1 MMEKEKPSKLIQFFG
16 GKTSYY
22 LIGLIILSALAIYLL
37 TTVSF
42 IFKPLVVII
51 TTILPPMIFA
61 LLLYYLLNPIVDF
74 INKKGLSRTISITLT
89 YIVILA
95 ILFFGG
101 ARLIPVIRDQAQD
114 LIKQFPT
121 YLTDFQQTVRRFL
134 DATPFAASSDEALN
148 SIEKLTNEALSY
160 LGNNWQDGAKG
171 LGTIFSAVS
180 STAITLFTGPIIAFF
195 LIQSPQ
201 KLYNTVMELIPPR
214 FRKDSSA
221 LIKIANQQ
229 LGAFLKGQVIASL
242 LLGLIY
248 WGVFLLLGLQYAT
261 VIALAAG
268 ILSIIP
274 YIGSFLAFLPGLFI
288 AFQDSTFMV
297 VKFVIAWFVVQ
308 LLHGDLVVPRVMGD
322 KLKIHPITILVVL
335 LVMGDLLG
343 LVGVIFGIPIYSMI
357 KLLVVFTFRKF
368 KQRYNKYFADE
379 GAYRKTGFSEDDYL

>member
-1 MMEKEKPSKLIQFFG
+1 MEKEKPSKIIQFFG

-22 LIGLIILSALAIYLL
+22 IIGLIILSSLAIYLL
-37 TTVSF
+37 NTVSF
-42 IFKPLVVII
+42 IFRPLVVII
-51 TTILPPMIFA
+51 TTVLPPMVFA
-61 LLLYYLLNPIVDF
+61 LLLYYLLNPVVNF
-74 INKKGLSRTISITLT
+74 LSKKGIPRTISIVLT
-89 YIVILA
+89 YVVILG
-95 ILFFGG
+95 IFFFGG
-101 ARLIPVIRDQAQD
+101 ARLIPVIQDQAQD
-114 LIKQFPT
+114 LIKQFPK
-121 YLTDFQQTVRRFL
+121 YMDDFQRSIKNIL
-134 DATPFAASSDEALN
+134 DATPFAASSDQALN
-148 SIEKLTNEALSY
+148 SLDKLTKDGLNY
-160 LGNNWQDGAKG
+160 LVNNWQDGAKG

-195 LIQSPQ
+195 LIQSPH
-201 KLYNTVMELIPPR
+201 KLYNAVIEMIPPR
-214 FRKDSSA
+214 FRKDASS

-248 WGVFLLLGLQYAT
+248 WVVFLVLGLQFAT

-274 YIGSFLAFLPGLFI
+274 YIGSFLAFLPGVFI

-308 LLHGDLVVPRVMGD
+308 LLHGDLVVPRVMGY

-379 GAYRKTGFSEDDYL
+379 GAYRNTGFSEDDYL

>member
-1 MMEKEKPSKLIQFFG
+1 MEKEKPSKLIQFFG

-22 LIGLIILSALAIYLL
+22 MIGLVILLSLAIYLL

-42 IFKPLVVII
+42 IFRPIIVIV
-51 TTILPPMIFA
+51 TTVLPPMVFA

-74 INKKGLSRTISITLT
+74 LNKKGLSRTLGIILT
-89 YIVILA
+89 YVVIFGLF
-95 ILFFGG
+95 FFGG
-101 ARLIPVIRDQAQD
+101 VRLVPVIQEQAQD
-114 LIKQFPT
+114 LVKEFPK
-121 YLTDFQQTVRRFL
+121 YMDDFQGAVKNIL
-134 DATPFAASSDEALN
+134 DATPFAASSDQALN
-148 SIEKLTNEALSY
+148 SLDKLTKEGLNY
-160 LGNNWQDGAKG
+160 LVNNWQDGAKG

-195 LIQSPQ
+195 LIQSPH
-201 KLYNTVMELIPPR
+201 KLYNAVIEMIPPR
-214 FRKDSSA
+214 FRKDTSS

-248 WGVFLLLGLQYAT
+248 WVVFLLMGLQFAT

-322 KLKIHPITILVVL
+322 RLKIHPITILVVL

-368 KQRYNKYFADE
+368 KQRYNKYFSDE
-379 GAYRKTGFSEDDYL
+379 GAYRNTGFSEDDY

>member
-1 MMEKEKPSKLIQFFG
+1 MEKEKPSKLIQFFG

-22 LIGLIILSALAIYLL
+22 LIGLVILSALAIYLL
-37 TTVSF
+37 NTVSF
-42 IFKPLVVII
+42 IFRPLVVII
-51 TTILPPMIFA
+51 STVLPPMIFA
-61 LLLYYLLNPIVDF
+61 LLLYYLLNPIVNF
-74 INKKGLSRTISITLT
+74 LSKKGLSRTISIALT
-89 YIVILA
+89 YVVIFGL
-95 ILFFGG
+95 LFFGG
-101 ARLIPVIRDQAQD
+101 ARLVPVIQDQAQD
-114 LIKQFPT
+114 LIKQFPK
-121 YLTDFQQTVRRFL
+121 YVDDFQQDIKNLL

-148 SIEKLTNEALSY
+148 SLDKLSKDALSY

-171 LGTIFSAVS
+171 LGTLFSAVS

-195 LIQSPQ
+195 LIQSPH
-201 KLYNTVMELIPPR
+201 KLYKTFMDLVPPR
-214 FRKDSSA
+214 FRMDVSA
-221 LIKIANQQ
+221 LVKIANQQ

-248 WGVFLLLGLQYAT
+248 WVVFLILGLQFAT

-357 KLLVVFTFRKF
+357 KLFVVFTFRKF
-368 KQRYNKYFADE
+368 KQRYNKFFADE
-379 GAYRKTGFSEDDYL
+379 GAYRNTGFSEDDYL

>member
-1 MMEKEKPSKLIQFFG
+1 MEKEKPSKIIQFFG

-22 LIGLIILSALAIYLL
+22 MIGLIILSALAIYLL
-37 TTVSF
+37 NTVSF
-42 IFKPLVVII
+42 IFRPIVVII
-51 TTILPPMIFA
+51 TTVLPPMVFA
-61 LLLYYLLNPIVDF
+61 LLLYYLLNPVVNF
-74 INKKGLSRTISITLT
+74 LNKKGLSRTLGIVLT
-89 YIVILA
+89 YVVILA
-95 ILFFGG
+95 VFFFGG
-101 ARLIPVIRDQAQD
+101 ARLIPVIQDQAQD
-114 LIKQFPT
+114 LIKQFPK
-121 YLTDFQQTVRRFL
+121 YMNDFQESIKNIL
-134 DATPFAASSDEALN
+134 EATPFAASSDQALNSLDKLTKEALN
-148 SIEKLTNEALSY
+148 Y
-160 LGNNWQDGAKG
+160 LANNWQDGAKG

-195 LIQSPQ
+195 LLQSPH
-201 KLYNTVMELIPPR
+201 KLYNSVIEMIPPR
-214 FRKDSSA
+214 FRKDASS

-248 WGVFLLLGLQYAT
+248 WVVFLLLGLQYAT

-274 YIGSFLAFLPGLFI
+274 YIGSFLAFLPGVFI

-357 KLLVVFTFRKF
+357 KLLVVFIFRKF

-379 GAYRKTGFSEDDYL
+379 GAYRNTGFSEDDYL

>member
-1 MMEKEKPSKLIQFFG
+1 MEKEKPSKIIQFFG

-22 LIGLIILSALAIYLL
+22 IIGLIILSSLAIYLL
-37 TTVSF
+37 NTVSF
-42 IFKPLVVII
+42 IFRPLVVII
-51 TTILPPMIFA
+51 TTVLPPMVFA
-61 LLLYYLLNPIVDF
+61 LLLYYLLNPVVNF
-74 INKKGLSRTISITLT
+74 LSKKGIPRTISIVLT
-89 YIVILA
+89 YVVILG
-95 ILFFGG
+95 IFFFGG
-101 ARLIPVIRDQAQD
+101 ARLIPVIQDQAQD
-114 LIKQFPT
+114 LVKQFPK
-121 YLTDFQQTVRRFL
+121 YMDDFQRSIKNIL
-134 DATPFAASSDEALN
+134 DATPFAASSDQALN
-148 SIEKLTNEALSY
+148 SLDKLTKDGLNY
-160 LGNNWQDGAKG
+160 LVNNWQDGAKG

-195 LIQSPQ
+195 LIQSPH
-201 KLYNTVMELIPPR
+201 KLYNAVIEMIPPR
-214 FRKDSSA
+214 FRKDASS

-248 WGVFLLLGLQYAT
+248 WVVFLVLGLQFAT

-274 YIGSFLAFLPGLFI
+274 YIGSFLAFLPGVFI

-379 GAYRKTGFSEDDYL
+379 GAYRNTGFSEDDYL

>member
-1 MMEKEKPSKLIQFFG
+1 MEKEKPSKIIQFFG

-22 LIGLIILSALAIYLL
+22 IIGLIILSSLAIYLL
-37 TTVSF
+37 NTVSF

-51 TTILPPMIFA
+51 TTVLPPMIFA
-61 LLLYYLLNPIVDF
+61 LLLYYLLNPVVNF
-74 INKKGLSRTISITLT
+74 LSKKGVPRTLGIVLT
-89 YIVILA
+89 YVVIFGM
-95 ILFFGG
+95 LFFGG
-101 ARLIPVIRDQAQD
+101 ARLIPVIQNQAQE
-114 LIKQFPT
+114 LIKQFPS
-121 YLTDFQQTVRRFL
+121 YVDDFQKSIRNIL
-134 DATPFAASSDEALN
+134 DATPFATSSDQALDSLDKLAKEAL
-148 SIEKLTNEALSY
+148 TY

-195 LIQSPQ
+195 LLQSPH
-201 KLYNTVMELIPPR
+201 KLYNAVIELITPR
-214 FRKDSSA
+214 FRKDASA
-221 LIKIANQQ
+221 LIRIANQQ

-248 WGVFLLLGLQYAT
+248 WIVFLLLGLEFAT

-274 YIGSFLAFLPGLFI
+274 YIGSFLAFLPGMFI
-288 AFQDSTFMV
+288 AFQDSNLMV

-357 KLLVVFTFRKF
+357 KLFVVFIFRKF

-379 GAYRKTGFSEDDYL
+379 GAYRNTGFSEDDYL

>member
-1 MMEKEKPSKLIQFFG
+1 MEKEKPSKLIQFFG

-22 LIGLIILSALAIYLL
+22 IIGLIILSTLAIYLL
-37 TTVSF
+37 NTVSF
-42 IFKPLVVII
+42 IFRPLVVII

-61 LLLYYLLNPIVDF
+61 LLLYYLLNPVVNF
-74 INKKGLSRTISITLT
+74 LSKKGLPRLISIVLT
-89 YIVILA
+89 YVVIIGL
-95 ILFFGG
+95 LFFGG
-101 ARLIPVIRDQAQD
+101 ARLIPVIQTQAQD
-114 LIKQFPT
+114 LITQFPK
-121 YLTDFQQTVRRFL
+121 YVDDLQNAIKNIL
-134 DATPFAASSDEALN
+134 DATPFAASSDQALN
-148 SIEKLTNEALSY
+148 SLDKLTKEAWSY
-160 LGNNWQDGAKG
+160 LGENWQDGAKG
-171 LGTIFSAVS
+171 LGTLFSAVS

-195 LIQSPQ
+195 LIQNPH
-201 KLYNTVMELIPPR
+201 KLYNAMIELIPPR

-221 LIKIANQQ
+221 LVKIANQQ

-248 WGVFLLLGLQYAT
+248 WVVFLLLGMEFAT

-274 YIGSFLAFLPGLFI
+274 YIGSFLAFIPGVFI

-343 LVGVIFGIPIYSMI
+343 LVGVIFGIPIYSMV
-357 KLLVVFTFRKF
+357 KLIVVFAFRKF

-379 GAYRKTGFSEDDYL
+379 GAYRNTGFSEDDYL

>member
-1 MMEKEKPSKLIQFFG
+1 MEKEKPSKIIQFFG

-22 LIGLIILSALAIYLL
+22 IIGLIILSALAIYLL
-37 TTVSF
+37 NTVSF
-42 IFKPLVVII
+42 IFRPIVVII
-51 TTILPPMIFA
+51 TTVLPPMIFA
-61 LLLYYLLNPIVDF
+61 LLLYYLLNPVVNF
-74 INKKGLSRTISITLT
+74 LSKKGFPRTISIVLT
-89 YIVILA
+89 YVVIFGL
-95 ILFFGG
+95 LFFGG
-101 ARLIPVIRDQAQD
+101 ARLVPVIQDQAQD
-114 LIKQFPT
+114 LIKQFPE
-121 YLTDFQQTVRRFL
+121 YVDDFQNAIKNIL
-134 DATPFAASSDEALN
+134 DATPFAASSDQALSSLDKLTKEALN
-148 SIEKLTNEALSY
+148 Y

-195 LIQSPQ
+195 LIQSPH
-201 KLYNTVMELIPPR
+201 KLYNAIIDLIPPR
-214 FRKDSSA
+214 FRKDSSS

-248 WGVFLLLGLQYAT
+248 WVVFLLLGLQFAT

-322 KLKIHPITILVVL
+322 KLKIHPITILIVL

-368 KQRYNKYFADE
+368 KQRYNKYFSDE
-379 GAYRKTGFSEDDYL
+379 GAYRNTGFSEDDYL

>member
-1 MMEKEKPSKLIQFFG
+1 MEKEKPSKIIQFFG

-22 LIGLIILSALAIYLL
+22 MIGLIILSALAIYLL
-37 TTVSF
+37 NTVSF
-42 IFKPLVVII
+42 IFRPLVVII
-51 TTILPPMIFA
+51 TTVLPPMVFA
-61 LLLYYLLNPIVDF
+61 LLLYYLLNPVVNF
-74 INKKGLSRTISITLT
+74 LSKKGVPRTISIILT
-89 YIVILA
+89 YVVILG
-95 ILFFGG
+95 LFFFGG
-101 ARLIPVIRDQAQD
+101 ARLIPVIQNQAQD
-114 LIKQFPT
+114 LIKQFPN
-121 YLTDFQQTVRRFL
+121 YIDDFQSAVKNIL
-134 DATPFAASSDEALN
+134 DSTPFAASSDQALDSLDKLTKEAL
-148 SIEKLTNEALSY
+148 TY

-180 STAITLFTGPIIAFF
+180 STAITLFTGPIISFF
-195 LIQSPQ
+195 LLQSPH
-201 KLYNTVMELIPPR
+201 KLYNAVIELIPPR
-214 FRKDSSA
+214 FRKDCRS

-248 WGVFLLLGLQYAT
+248 WVVFLLLGLEFAT

-274 YIGSFLAFLPGLFI
+274 YIGSFLA
-288 AFQDSTFMV
+288 
-297 VKFVIAWFVVQ
+297 WFVVQ
-308 LLHGDLVVPRVMGD
+308 LVHGDLVVPRVMGD

-357 KLLVVFTFRKF
+357 KLFVVFTFRKF

-379 GAYRKTGFSEDDYL
+379 GAYRNTGFSEDDYL

>member
-1 MMEKEKPSKLIQFFG
+1 MEKEKPSKIIQFFG

-22 LIGLIILSALAIYLL
+22 IIGLIILSSLAIYLL
-37 TTVSF
+37 NTVSF

-51 TTILPPMIFA
+51 TTVLPPMIFA
-61 LLLYYLLNPIVDF
+61 LLLYYLLNPVVNF
-74 INKKGLSRTISITLT
+74 LSKKGVPRTLGIVLT
-89 YIVILA
+89 YVVIFGM
-95 ILFFGG
+95 LFFGG
-101 ARLIPVIRDQAQD
+101 ARLIPVIQNQAQE
-114 LIKQFPT
+114 LIKQFPS
-121 YLTDFQQTVRRFL
+121 YVDDFQKSIRNIL
-134 DATPFAASSDEALN
+134 DATPFATSSDQALDSLDKLAKEAL
-148 SIEKLTNEALSY
+148 TY

-195 LIQSPQ
+195 LLQSPH
-201 KLYNTVMELIPPR
+201 KLYNAVIELIPPR

-221 LIKIANQQ
+221 LIRIANQQ
-229 LGAFLKGQVIASL
+229 LGAFLKGQVIASNL
-242 LLGLIY
+242 
-248 WGVFLLLGLQYAT
+248 
-261 VIALAAG
+261 
-268 ILSIIP
+268 
-274 YIGSFLAFLPGLFI
+274 
-288 AFQDSTFMV
+288 MV

-357 KLLVVFTFRKF
+357 KLFVVFIFRKF

-379 GAYRKTGFSEDDYL
+379 GAYRNTGFSEDDYL

>member
-22 LIGLIILSALAIYLL
+22 LIGLIILSTLAIYLL

-134 DATPFAASSDEALN
+134 DAKRL
-148 SIEKLTNEALSY
+148 
-160 LGNNWQDGAKG
+160 
-171 LGTIFSAVS
+171 
-180 STAITLFTGPIIAFF
+180 
-195 LIQSPQ
+195 
-201 KLYNTVMELIPPR
+201 
-214 FRKDSSA
+214 
-221 LIKIANQQ
+221 
-229 LGAFLKGQVIASL
+229 VI
-242 LLGLIY
+242 
-248 WGVFLLLGLQYAT
+248 
-261 VIALAAG
+261 
-268 ILSIIP
+268 
-274 YIGSFLAFLPGLFI
+274 
-288 AFQDSTFMV
+288 
-297 VKFVIAWFVVQ
+297 
-308 LLHGDLVVPRVMGD
+308 
-322 KLKIHPITILVVL
+322 
-335 LVMGDLLG
+335 
-343 LVGVIFGIPIYSMI
+343 
-357 KLLVVFTFRKF
+357 
-368 KQRYNKYFADE
+368 
-379 GAYRKTGFSEDDYL
+379 

>member
-1 MMEKEKPSKLIQFFG
+1 MEKEKPSKIIQFFG

-22 LIGLIILSALAIYLL
+22 IIGLIILSSLAIYLL
-37 TTVSF
+37 NTVSF

-51 TTILPPMIFA
+51 TTVLPPMIFA
-61 LLLYYLLNPIVDF
+61 LLLYYLLNPVVNF
-74 INKKGLSRTISITLT
+74 LSKKGVPRTLGIVLT
-89 YIVILA
+89 YVVIFGM
-95 ILFFGG
+95 LFFGG
-101 ARLIPVIRDQAQD
+101 ARLIPVIQNQAQE
-114 LIKQFPT
+114 LIKQFPS
-121 YLTDFQQTVRRFL
+121 YVDDFQKSIRNIL
-134 DATPFAASSDEALN
+134 DATPFATSSDQALDSLDKLAKEAL
-148 SIEKLTNEALSY
+148 TY

-195 LIQSPQ
+195 LLQSPH
-201 KLYNTVMELIPPR
+201 KLYNAVIELIPPR

-221 LIKIANQQ
+221 LIRIANQQ

-242 LLGLIY
+242 LLGLE
-248 WGVFLLLGLQYAT
+248 FAT

-274 YIGSFLAFLPGLFI
+274 YIGSFLAFLPGMFI
-288 AFQDSTFMV
+288 AFQDSNLMV

-357 KLLVVFTFRKF
+357 KLFVVFIFRKF

-379 GAYRKTGFSEDDYL
+379 GAYRNTGFSEDDYL

>member
-1 MMEKEKPSKLIQFFG
+1 MEKEKPSKLIQFFG

-22 LIGLIILSALAIYLL
+22 IIGLIILSTLAIYLL
-37 TTVSF
+37 NTVSF
-42 IFKPLVVII
+42 IFRPIIVII
-51 TTILPPMIFA
+51 TTVLPPMIFA
-61 LLLYYLLNPIVDF
+61 LLLYYLLNPVVNF
-74 INKKGLSRTISITLT
+74 LSKKGLPRIVSNVLT
-89 YIVILA
+89 YVVIFGL
-95 ILFFGG
+95 LFFGG
-101 ARLIPVIRDQAQD
+101 ARLIPVIQTQAQD
-114 LIKQFPT
+114 LIKQFPDFVD
-121 YLTDFQQTVRRFL
+121 DFQNGIKHIL
-134 DATPFAASSDEALN
+134 DATPFATSSDQALN
-148 SIEKLTNEALSY
+148 SLDKLTKEAWNY
-160 LGNNWQDGAKG
+160 LGENWQDGAKG

-195 LIQSPQ
+195 LIQNPH
-201 KLYNTVMELIPPR
+201 KLYNAVIELIPPR

-221 LIKIANQQ
+221 LIKLANQQ

-248 WGVFLLLGLQYAT
+248 WVVFLLLGMQFAT

-274 YIGSFLAFLPGLFI
+274 YIGSFLAFIPGVFI

-343 LVGVIFGIPIYSMI
+343 LVGVIFGIPIYSMV
-357 KLLVVFTFRKF
+357 KLLVVFAFRKF

-379 GAYRKTGFSEDDYL
+379 GAYRNTGFSEDDYL

>member
-1 MMEKEKPSKLIQFFG
+1 MEKEKPSKIIQFFG

-22 LIGLIILSALAIYLL
+22 IIGLIILSSLAIYLL
-37 TTVSF
+37 NTVSF
-42 IFKPLVVII
+42 IFRPLVVII
-51 TTILPPMIFA
+51 TTVLPPMVFA
-61 LLLYYLLNPIVDF
+61 LLLYYLLNPVVNF
-74 INKKGLSRTISITLT
+74 LSKKGIPRTISIVLT
-89 YIVILA
+89 YVVILG
-95 ILFFGG
+95 IFFFGG
-101 ARLIPVIRDQAQD
+101 ARLIPVIQDQAQD
-114 LIKQFPT
+114 LIKQFPK
-121 YLTDFQQTVRRFL
+121 YMDDFQRSIKNIL
-134 DATPFAASSDEALN
+134 DATPFAASSDQALN
-148 SIEKLTNEALSY
+148 SLDKLTKDGLNY
-160 LGNNWQDGAKG
+160 LVNNWQDGAKG

-195 LIQSPQ
+195 LIQSPH
-201 KLYNTVMELIPPR
+201 KLYNAVIEMIPPR
-214 FRKDSSA
+214 FRKDASS
-221 LIKIANQQ
+221 LIRIANQQ

-248 WGVFLLLGLQYAT
+248 WVVFLVLGLQFAT

-274 YIGSFLAFLPGLFI
+274 YIGSFLAFLPGVFI

-379 GAYRKTGFSEDDYL
+379 GAYRNTGFSEDDYL

>member
-1 MMEKEKPSKLIQFFG
+1 MEKEKPSKIIQFFG

-22 LIGLIILSALAIYLL
+22 IIGLIILSALAIYLL
-37 TTVSF
+37 NTVSF
-42 IFKPLVVII
+42 IFRPLVVII
-51 TTILPPMIFA
+51 TTVLPPMVFA
-61 LLLYYLLNPIVDF
+61 LLLYYLLNPVVNF
-74 INKKGLSRTISITLT
+74 LSKKGVPRTIGIILT
-89 YIVILA
+89 YVVILGV
-95 ILFFGG
+95 IFFGG
-101 ARLIPVIRDQAQD
+101 ARLVPVIQNQAQD
-114 LIKQFPT
+114 LIKQFPS
-121 YLTDFQQTVRRFL
+121 YVDDFQKSIRNIL
-134 DATPFAASSDEALN
+134 DATPFATSSDQALDSLDKLAKEAL
-148 SIEKLTNEALSY
+148 TY
-160 LGNNWQDGAKG
+160 LGKNWQDGAKG

-180 STAITLFTGPIIAFF
+180 STAITLFTGPIISFF
-195 LIQSPQ
+195 LLQSPH
-201 KLYNTVMELIPPR
+201 KLYNAVIELIPPR
-214 FRKDSSA
+214 FRKDCQS

-248 WGVFLLLGLQYAT
+248 WVVFLLLGLEFAT

-274 YIGSFLAFLPGLFI
+274 YIGSFLAFLPGMFI
-288 AFQDSTFMV
+288 AFQDSNLMV

-357 KLLVVFTFRKF
+357 KLFVVFTFRKF

-379 GAYRKTGFSEDDYL
+379 GAYRNTGFSEDDYL

>member
-1 MMEKEKPSKLIQFFG
+1 MEKEKPSKIIQFFG

-22 LIGLIILSALAIYLL
+22 MIGLIILSALAIYLL
-37 TTVSF
+37 NTVSF
-42 IFKPLVVII
+42 IFRPLVVII
-51 TTILPPMIFA
+51 TTVLPPMVFA
-61 LLLYYLLNPIVDF
+61 LLLYYLLNPVVNF
-74 INKKGLSRTISITLT
+74 LSKKGVPRTIGIILT
-89 YIVILA
+89 YVVILG
-95 ILFFGG
+95 LFFFGG
-101 ARLIPVIRDQAQD
+101 ARLIPVIQNQAQD
-114 LIKQFPT
+114 LIKQFPN
-121 YLTDFQQTVRRFL
+121 YIDDFQNAVKKIL
-134 DATPFAASSDEALN
+134 DSTPFAASSDQALDSLDKLTKEAL
-148 SIEKLTNEALSY
+148 TY

-180 STAITLFTGPIIAFF
+180 STAITLFTGPIISFF
-195 LIQSPQ
+195 LLQSPH
-201 KLYNTVMELIPPR
+201 KLYNAVIELIPPR
-214 FRKDSSA
+214 FRKDCRS

-248 WGVFLLLGLQYAT
+248 WVVFLLLGLEFAT

-274 YIGSFLAFLPGLFI
+274 YIGSFLAFLPGMFI
-288 AFQDSTFMV
+288 AFQDSNLMV

-308 LLHGDLVVPRVMGD
+308 LVHGDLVVPRVMGD

-357 KLLVVFTFRKF
+357 KLFVGL
-368 KQRYNKYFADE
+368 
-379 GAYRKTGFSEDDYL
+379 SLIHI

>member
-1 MMEKEKPSKLIQFFG
+1 MEKEKPSKIIQFFG

-22 LIGLIILSALAIYLL
+22 IIGLIILSSLAIYLL
-37 TTVSF
+37 NTVSF
-42 IFKPLVVII
+42 IFRPFVVII
-51 TTILPPMIFA
+51 TTVLPPVIFA
-61 LLLYYLLNPIVDF
+61 LLLYYLLNPVVNF
-74 INKKGLSRTISITLT
+74 LSKKGIPRTISIILT
-89 YIVILA
+89 YVVILS
-95 ILFFGG
+95 IFFFGG
-101 ARLIPVIRDQAQD
+101 ARLIPVIQDQAQD
-114 LIKQFPT
+114 LIKQFPE
-121 YLTDFQQTVRRFL
+121 YIDDFQNSIKNIL
-134 DATPFAASSDEALN
+134 DATPFAASSDQALDSLDKLTKQALN
-148 SIEKLTNEALSY
+148 Y
-160 LGNNWQDGAKG
+160 LANNWQDGAKG

-195 LIQSPQ
+195 LIQSPH
-201 KLYNTVMELIPPR
+201 KLYNAVIEMIPPR
-214 FRKDSSA
+214 FRKDTSS
-221 LIKIANQQ
+221 LIRIANQQ

-248 WGVFLLLGLQYAT
+248 WVVFLLLGLQFAT

-274 YIGSFLAFLPGLFI
+274 YIGSFLAFLPGVFI

-379 GAYRKTGFSEDDYL
+379 GAYRNTGFSEDDYL

>member
-1 MMEKEKPSKLIQFFG
+1 MEKEKPSKIIQFFG

-22 LIGLIILSALAIYLL
+22 IIGLIILSALAIYLL
-37 TTVSF
+37 NTVSF
-42 IFKPLVVII
+42 IFRPIVVII
-51 TTILPPMIFA
+51 TTVLPPMIFA
-61 LLLYYLLNPIVDF
+61 LLLYYLLNPVVNF
-74 INKKGLSRTISITLT
+74 LSKKGIPRTISIVLT
-89 YIVILA
+89 YVVIFGL
-95 ILFFGG
+95 LFFGG
-101 ARLIPVIRDQAQD
+101 ARLVPVIQDQAQD
-114 LIKQFPT
+114 LVKQFPE
-121 YLTDFQQTVRRFL
+121 YVDDFQNAIKNIL
-134 DATPFAASSDEALN
+134 DATPFAASSDQALSSLDKLTKEALN
-148 SIEKLTNEALSY
+148 Y

-195 LIQSPQ
+195 LIQSPH
-201 KLYNTVMELIPPR
+201 KLYNAIIDLIPPR
-214 FRKDSSA
+214 FRKDSSS

-248 WGVFLLLGLQYAT
+248 WVVFLLLGLQFAT

-288 AFQDSTFMV
+288 AFQDSTFTV

-322 KLKIHPITILVVL
+322 KLKIHPITILIVL

-368 KQRYNKYFADE
+368 KQRYNKYFSDE
-379 GAYRKTGFSEDDYL
+379 GAYRNTGFSEDDYL

>member
-1 MMEKEKPSKLIQFFG
+1 MEKEKPSKIIQFFG

-22 LIGLIILSALAIYLL
+22 IIGLIILSSLAIYLL
-37 TTVSF
+37 NTVSF
-42 IFKPLVVII
+42 IFRPFVVII
-51 TTILPPMIFA
+51 TTVLPPVIFA
-61 LLLYYLLNPIVDF
+61 LLLYYLLNPVVNF
-74 INKKGLSRTISITLT
+74 LSKKGIPRTISIVLT
-89 YIVILA
+89 YVVILS
-95 ILFFGG
+95 IFFFGG
-101 ARLIPVIRDQAQD
+101 ARLIPVIQDQAQD
-114 LIKQFPT
+114 LIKQFPE
-121 YLTDFQQTVRRFL
+121 YIDDFQNSIKNIL
-134 DATPFAASSDEALN
+134 DATPFAASSDQALDSLDKLTKQALN
-148 SIEKLTNEALSY
+148 Y
-160 LGNNWQDGAKG
+160 LANNWQDGAKG

-195 LIQSPQ
+195 LIQSPH
-201 KLYNTVMELIPPR
+201 KLYNAVIEMIPPR
-214 FRKDSSA
+214 FRKDTSS
-221 LIKIANQQ
+221 LIRIANQQ

-248 WGVFLLLGLQYAT
+248 WVVFLLLGLQFAT

-274 YIGSFLAFLPGLFI
+274 YIGSFLAFLPGVFI

-379 GAYRKTGFSEDDYL
+379 GAYRNTGFSEDDYL

>member
-1 MMEKEKPSKLIQFFG
+1 MEKEKPSKLIQFFG

-22 LIGLIILSALAIYLL
+22 LLGLIILSALAIYLL
-37 TTVSF
+37 NMVSF
-42 IFKPLVVII
+42 IFRPLVVLIS
-51 TTILPPMIFA
+51 TVLPPMIFA
-61 LLLYYLLNPIVDF
+61 LLLYYLLNPVVNF
-74 INKKGLSRTISITLT
+74 LSKKGLSRTVSIILT
-89 YIVILA
+89 YVVIFGL
-95 ILFFGG
+95 LFFGG
-101 ARLIPVIRDQAQD
+101 TRLVPVIQDQAQE
-114 LIKQFPT
+114 LIKQFPK
-121 YLTDFQQTVRRFL
+121 YLDDFQNSLKKFL
-134 DATPFAASSDEALN
+134 DATPFADSSDQTLD
-148 SIEKLTNEALSY
+148 SLDKLAKEALSY

-195 LIQSPQ
+195 LIQSPH
-201 KLYNTVMELIPPR
+201 KLYNAVMELIPPR

-248 WGVFLLLGLQYAT
+248 WVVFLLLGLQFAT

-288 AFQDSTFMV
+288 AFQASTFMV

-322 KLKIHPITILVVL
+322 RLKIHPITILVVL

-357 KLLVVFTFRKF
+357 KLCVVFTFRKF

-379 GAYRKTGFSEDDYL
+379 GAYRNTGFSEEDY

>member
-1 MMEKEKPSKLIQFFG
+1 MEKEKPSKLIQFFG

-22 LIGLIILSALAIYLL
+22 IIGLIILSTLAIYLL
-37 TTVSF
+37 NTVSF
-42 IFKPLVVII
+42 IFRPLVVII

-61 LLLYYLLNPIVDF
+61 LLLYYLLNPVVNF
-74 INKKGLSRTISITLT
+74 LSKKGLPRLISIVLT
-89 YIVILA
+89 YVVIIGL
-95 ILFFGG
+95 LFFGG
-101 ARLIPVIRDQAQD
+101 ARLIPVIQTQAQD
-114 LIKQFPT
+114 LITQFPK
-121 YLTDFQQTVRRFL
+121 YVDDLQNAIKNIL
-134 DATPFAASSDEALN
+134 DATPFAASSDQALN
-148 SIEKLTNEALSY
+148 SLDKLTKEAWSY
-160 LGNNWQDGAKG
+160 LGENWQDGAKG
-171 LGTIFSAVS
+171 LGTLFSAVS

-195 LIQSPQ
+195 LIQNPH
-201 KLYNTVMELIPPR
+201 KLYNAMIELIPPR

-221 LIKIANQQ
+221 LVKIANQQ

-248 WGVFLLLGLQYAT
+248 WIVFLLLGMEFAT

-274 YIGSFLAFLPGLFI
+274 YIGSFLAFIPGVFI

-343 LVGVIFGIPIYSMI
+343 LVGVIFGIPIYSMV
-357 KLLVVFTFRKF
+357 KLIVVFAFRKF

-379 GAYRKTGFSEDDYL
+379 GAYRNTGFSEDDYL

>member
-1 MMEKEKPSKLIQFFG
+1 MEKEKPSKIIQFFG

-22 LIGLIILSALAIYLL
+22 MIGLIILSALAIYLL
-37 TTVSF
+37 NTVSF
-42 IFKPLVVII
+42 IFRPLVVII
-51 TTILPPMIFA
+51 TTVLPPMVFA
-61 LLLYYLLNPIVDF
+61 LLLYYLLNPVVNF
-74 INKKGLSRTISITLT
+74 LSKKGVPRTISIILT
-89 YIVILA
+89 YVVILG
-95 ILFFGG
+95 LFFFGG
-101 ARLIPVIRDQAQD
+101 ARLIPVIQNQAQD
-114 LIKQFPT
+114 LIKQFPN
-121 YLTDFQQTVRRFL
+121 YIDDFQSAVKNIL
-134 DATPFAASSDEALN
+134 DSTPFAASSDQALDSLDKLTKEAL
-148 SIEKLTNEALSY
+148 TY
-160 LGNNWQDGAKG
+160 LGKNWQDGAKG

-180 STAITLFTGPIIAFF
+180 STAITLFTGPIISFF
-195 LIQSPQ
+195 LLQSPH
-201 KLYNTVMELIPPR
+201 KLYNAVIELIPPR
-214 FRKDSSA
+214 FRKDCRS

-248 WGVFLLLGLQYAT
+248 WVVFLLLGLEFAT

-274 YIGSFLAFLPGLFI
+274 YIGSFLAFLPGMFI
-288 AFQDSTFMV
+288 AFQDSNLMV

-308 LLHGDLVVPRVMGD
+308 LVHGDLVVPRVMGD

-357 KLLVVFTFRKF
+357 KLFVVFTFRKF

-379 GAYRKTGFSEDDYL
+379 GAYRNTGFSEDDYL